1 MKDSKI
7 LKFLDRLKP
16 VFEKLGADYILMRRI
31 LQIKLI
37 MDGRRVPTVFAG
49 KNNDK
54 SGDSGN
60 KFFKSLWIYVL
71 MGLILIPFVCMKS
84 SYIYQMSLVFVIV
97 IFFIM
102 TSLISDFSSVLLDI
116 KDKVIIGIRPVDP
129 KTLRLSKTIHILIYM
144 ICLSGALTGPALLV
158 SLFTQGLMFFLIF
171 LFSIILLNI
180 FIIVLTALV
189 CFFVLRF
196 FDGEKLKDIINYVQ
210 IILSVVLM
218 LGYQLLGRLF
228 NVVNLNV
235 QFTPRWWQY
244 FIIPVWFSAPF
255 QMIKKSEIN
264 SRLVIFTVMAV
275 VVPIISILIYI
286 KLIPVFE
293 NNLQKLSNNY
303 KENKRSKK
311 TSIRLLAKI
320 LCRDKEERMFFRFA
334 FDMMKN
340 ERDFKLKVYPTLA
353 YSTFFPFIFIFQL
366 LTIINMAEISQSKSY
381 LFIYFCGMM
390 LPTVIIMLRYS
401 ESYKGAWIYNALP
414 IKNPAPV
421 FKGTIKAFITKL
433 FFPVFLFQS
442 IIFTAV
448 FGTRIVPDLLLIFLN
463 MMLFNILSFLAIE
476 KHLPFS
482 EPFQSSQQGNVGIT
496 LILFMLLGLLAGI
509 HYILTKVN
517 YGIYVYL
524 IISFI
529 ANLVLWKLSFNISPY
544 KIKSK

>member
-189 CFFVLRF
+189 YFFVLRF